1 MGSRQAQSIESITE
15 EHFEPIIRYHEER
28 KVIPGDPY
36 GWKLPGCGNISH
48 WEEARRYNEYPK
60 FTDRDFRFLDG
71 EKAEKVK
78 QYLGEIRDR
87 GINAVLDVG
96 QTVRSTEEEV
106 VVDHHVENF
115 SVRVMQ
121 MCDVSVVDPKSYCNA
136 ARSRRLDNLSDQRV
150 AEAPMGRDVENML
163 MAKRMNRGEAPKM
176 PMHRDGTE
184 NKKTWYKAIRSESY
198 NVFWVGT
205 SREERDALREEARDN
220 AQRDPALE
228 PLVAQIEKEDKSQSK
243 DYFYHYQRDRAAAV
257 DDSIYEQPKHDIVIV
272 LDKDSEV
279 VLTKFSKLLVFLFQA
294 KSVEKLEDAVRKWT
308 ALPPLPLPETS
319 RHMVDEM
326 IRLEN
331 PHMDLEKATTLK
343 EVEKRVQCVV
353 HYGTWTMKGRTNPDH
368 VWKTPD
374 SKLSTGLPRRRLLE
388 DIPSQVFPVFTTKA
402 VGLASEAVR
411 FLFSTMAPDEY
422 TKCLDVYRAL
432 PDDFKVP
439 LSEPTFS
446 TLFVLGV
453 NSYTQRHS
461 DKTDIKFG
469 FASLVGLGS
478 YTGGDLCFPQLALK
492 LGYQPG
498 DCVMFRGRELEH
510 FVHDWDGYRIFLLFT
525 NHQPVRNYAFRKL
538 RRLPSKPNDPWHE
551 RGQASPDDDNAGE
564 GKTVKVGKKKED
576 ELDPDDDDYY
586 SPCLK
591 DIVTPEFEE
600 VTEREWQGPAMLPST
615 SSSAD
620 T

>member
-1 MGSRQAQSIESITE
+1 MGSNQAQSIESITQ
-15 EHFEPIIRYHEER
+15 EHFEPLIRYHEER
-28 KVIPGDPY
+28 KSIPGDPY

-48 WEEARRYNEYPK
+48 WEEARRYDEYPK
-60 FTDRDFRFLDG
+60 FTDRDFHLRDE
-71 EKAEKVK
+71 EKAAKVK
-78 QYLGEIRDR
+78 QYLAGIHDR
-87 GINAVLDVG
+87 GIDAVLEDG
-96 QTVRSTEEEV
+96 QIARNTKEEV
-106 VVDHHVENF
+106 AVDHHVQGF

-121 MCDVSVVDPKSYCNA
+121 MCDVSVYDPKSYCNA
-136 ARSRRLDNLSDQRV
+136 TRSRRLERLSDQRV
-150 AEAPMGRDVENML
+150 AEAPIGRDVENLL
-163 MAKRMNRGEAPKM
+163 MAKRMERGEAPKM

-184 NKKTWYKAIRSESY
+184 NKKLWYKVMRSESN

-205 SREERDALREEARDN
+205 SREERDALRGEVTHLDAR
-220 AQRDPALE
+220 RDPALD
-228 PLVAQIEKEDKSQSK
+228 PLIAQIDKEGRSQSK
-243 DYFYHYQRDRAAAV
+243 DYFYHYQRDRAAAA
-257 DDSIYEQPKHDIVIV
+257 DDAIYEKPNHDIVIV
-272 LDKDSEV
+272 LDKDSKV
-279 VLTKFSKLLVFLFQA
+279 VLTKFSKLLDFLFQE
-294 KSVEKLEDAVRKWT
+294 KSVAKLEDAIRKWT

-353 HYGTWTMKGRTNPDH
+353 HYDTWAT
-368 VWKTPD
+368 
-374 SKLSTGLPRRRLLE
+374 
-388 DIPSQVFPVFTTKA
+388 

-411 FLFSTMAPDEY
+411 FLFSAMAPDEY
-422 TKCLDVYRAL
+422 AECLDVYKAL
-432 PDDFKVP
+432 PGGFKTP

-446 TLFVLGV
+446 TLFVLGI
-453 NSYTQRHS
+453 NSYTQRHL
-461 DKTDIKFG
+461 DKTDVKFG

-492 LGYQPG
+492 LEYQPG
-498 DCVMFRGRELEH
+498 DCVIFRGRELEH

-538 RRLPSKPNDPWHE
+538 GLLPSKPKDPWNE
-551 RGQASPDDDNAGE
+551 DGQTTSPDGNAGGE
-564 GKTVKVGKKKED
+564 TTLEVDKEE

-586 SPCLK
+586 SPCWK
-591 DIVTPEFEE
+591 DPVTPEFEE